1 MEGEAYPIMDGG
13 SRDSNPQTT
22 SEDEANKRN
31 TDCVYF
37 LASPLTCIKGAD
49 CEYRHSE
56 SARINPR
63 DCWFWLNGN
72 CLNPKCSFRHPPLDG
87 FRGVSTNAS
96 AGPSQPSLQPAMPAQ
111 APHYTSAPY
120 HPTSYTSNKQ
130 KVPCYYFQKG
140 LCLKGDKCPFMH
152 GSQPAGDSTL
162 PQTSKTAPVSDP
174 QFAKK
179 TVNGTENPTSLQRNP
194 PQAFALRAV
203 EVAPIITADGK
214 RGALPSVGNVVQKNK
229 TPANVDD
236 KPIRSTQAATM
247 VPSGSTSVKPRLRQS
262 QSQDERFQ
270 NGKDVDECLGES
282 SPGFDVLVDDDLEE
296 EYFDSD
302 MERAPGH
309 GGRHL
314 NSQREFDRMGSG
326 TDTLGEF
333 DEEHGELG
341 PYDVYGRKQD
351 QFGWEQS
358 QAPMERVL
366 ERPSM
371 SERRLSSREE
381 SPVQREG
388 RDLRHRLSKRRR
400 VNEPRAITS
409 SNHHGDLYRKDDQ
422 FVEDRYRRHSRQ
434 ENLQHSST
442 ESSLGKRLHG
452 RIKFPGRPS
461 PESSSEPHSDMELE
475 QRKMRGRSSPSR
487 AGLHLGRIREKV
499 RGRTNEDIATEGSS
513 FRGQAIRSEERKA
526 DSLDFAGP
534 KSLAELKSAKVYETQ
549 EERNVVASA
558 SRQALKSQV
567 VHGEGEKGVE
577 LRKCIIQDSNASL
590 SFEGPKPLS
599 EILKKK
605 RETSSGHSS
614 DLKKEENQMEKTH
627 GNSDIADLQTPV
639 AEPAEPK
646 KEATAGSSHSPISA
660 GTDQDKL
667 ELTDEVHPFRNDESP
682 TEADYNAQE
691 EDALM
696 LDSEDQVV
704 GNPERDRESEDAGI
718 EENPDGEDEYEDDE
732 DGDDFAR
739 KLGVMFS

>member
-1 MEGEAYPIMDGG
+1 MDGG

-56 SARINPR
+56 SARVNPR

-72 CLNPKCSFRHPPLDG
+72 CLNPKCAFRHPPLDG

-96 AGPSQPSLQPAMPAQ
+96 LGASQPPSQPAIPSQA
-111 APHYTSAPY
+111 APHYASAPY
-120 HPTSYTSNKQ
+120 HPASYTSNKQ

-162 PQTSKTAPVSDP
+162 AQTAKTSPVSDP
-174 QFAKK
+174 QSVKK
-179 TVNGTENPTSLQRNP
+179 AVNGTENPTSQQRNP
-194 PQAFALRAV
+194 PQLFAPRAA
-203 EVAPIITADGK
+203 EAAPITKADGK
-214 RGALPSVGNVVQKNK
+214 RGALLSVGNILPKNR

-236 KPIRSTQAATM
+236 KPIRSTQAAMM
-247 VPSGSTSVKPRLRQS
+247 VPSGSASVKPRLRQS

-282 SPGFDVLVDDDLEE
+282 SPGFDVLVDDDMEE
-296 EYFDSD
+296 EYFDTD

-314 NSQREFDRMGSG
+314 NSQREIDRMGSG

-333 DEEHGELG
+333 DGEHGELG
-341 PYDVYGRKQD
+341 LYDVYGRKQD
-351 QFGWEQS
+351 QFGWEQNR
-358 QAPMERVL
+358 APTERVL
-366 ERPSM
+366 ERSSM
-371 SERRLSSREE
+371 TERRLLSRDE

-388 RDLRHRLSKRRR
+388 QDLRHRLSKRRR
-400 VNEPRAITS
+400 GNESRAINS
-409 SNHHGDLYRKDDQ
+409 SSHHGDLYRKDDQ
-422 FVEDRYRRHSRQ
+422 VVEDRYHRHSRR

-442 ESSLGKRLHG
+442 EGSLSKRLHG
-452 RIKFPGRPS
+452 RIKFPERPS
-461 PESSSEPHSDMELE
+461 PELSSEPHSDAELE
-475 QRKMRGRSSPSR
+475 QRKMRGRSSPGR
-487 AGLHLGRIREKV
+487 PGMYLGKNREKV

-513 FRGQAIRSEERKA
+513 FRGQAARSEERKSE
-526 DSLDFAGP
+526 SLDFAGP
-534 KSLAELKSAKVYETQ
+534 KSLAELKGAKNSETQ
-549 EERNVVASA
+549 EEQNAVASA
-558 SRQALKSQV
+558 NRQALKSQV
-567 VHGEGEKGVE
+567 VHGEGEKGMR
-577 LRKCIIQDSNASL
+577 LKKCSTQDSSASL

-599 EILKKK
+599 EILKRK
-605 RETSSGHSS
+605 RETGHNSEP
-614 DLKKEENQMEKTH
+614 KKEENQMERTH
-627 GNSDIADLQTPV
+627 CNSDVTDLQAPV
-639 AEPAEPK
+639 AKPAEPK
-646 KEATAGSSHSPISA
+646 KEATVGSSRSPISA
-660 GTDQDKL
+660 GTDPDKL
-667 ELTDEVHPFRNDESP
+667 DSTDEVHPFTNDESP
-682 TEADYNAQE
+682 TGADYNAQE

-696 LDSEDQVV
+696 LDTEDQVV
-704 GNPERDRESEDAGI
+704 GNLERDRESEDAGI
-718 EENPDGEDEYEDDE
+718 EENPDAEDEYEDDE